1 MNYRDSCN
9 VFRRVSNFYL
19 YHERFKVGKVTS
31 PLFKKV
37 CGDSGFGRLTVKVY
51 ADGVLEI
58 IIRHAKGYVYTKDTD
73 FYPNKFPV
81 VFREVLSPEDL
92 KAILNNPKKYKCGFF
107 YSYLS
112 HFLLKLENL
121 LKDVIEGK
129 GIPYSFNQDFKSGIP
144 DYSFFAVN
152 DDPWGHPIDQSALE
166 TIEKLKERYISSLN
180 PNK

>member
-1 MNYRDSCN
+1 MNYYESCN
-9 VFRRVSNFYL
+9 VFRRVSNLYL
-19 YHERFKVGKVTS
+19 DHERFKVGKVLT
-31 PLFKKV
+31 PLFRKV
-37 CGDSGFGRLTVKVY
+37 CNDNGFGRLTVKVY
-51 ADGVLEI
+51 GDGVFEI
-58 IIRHAKGYVYTKDTD
+58 TIRHEKGYVYTKDTD

-129 GIPYSFNQDFKSGIP
+129 GIPYSFNQDFKNGIP